1 MTEGL
6 KSLNEVYEG
15 VAGIKNHTK
24 KCCWPYAIFALKMPL
39 VLCFDQIVQ
48 QKTKSTY
55 LLLAQAR
62 RNQGEL
68 GTSIQ

>member
-24 KCCWPYAIFALKMPL
+24 NVVGHKPFLHQKYPYF
-39 VLCFDQIVQ
+39 FDLI
-48 QKTKSTY
+48 KWFRKKPDPHIS
-55 LLLAQAR
+55 L
-62 RNQGEL
+62 NK
-68 GTSIQ
+68 